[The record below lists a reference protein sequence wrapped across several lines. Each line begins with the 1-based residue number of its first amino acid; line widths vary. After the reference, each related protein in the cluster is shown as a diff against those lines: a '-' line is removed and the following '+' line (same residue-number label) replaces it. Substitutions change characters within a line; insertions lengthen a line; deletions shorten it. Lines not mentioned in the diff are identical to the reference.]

1 MTVMKKKF
9 LTLFL
14 ALLLLTSCAS
24 GEGGAAETGD
34 GVSESVENT
43 VKTVTGTANLT
54 WHVDTTFVA
63 AVDVTVEDGV
73 ITDLVLRDAS
83 VVTTDAFTGWIKG
96 RESYLE
102 QYIGKTVEQIK
113 ALVAEQPVDVYNH
126 YDGGSMSGDIDAI
139 AGATASSTV
148 VAMAVK
154 NAIEKLEG

>member
-1 MTVMKKKF
+1 MKKKF
-9 LTLFL
+9 LTILL
-14 ALLLLTSCAS
+14 ACLLLASCSS
-24 GEGGAAETGD
+24 GEGGAADTANTSPEAVETAA
-34 GVSESVENT
+34 
-43 VKTVTGTANLT
+43 KTATGTATLT
-54 WHVDTTFVA
+54 WHVNTTFVA

-73 ITDLVLRDAS
+73 ITDLVLRDGS

-113 ALVAEQPVDVYNH
+113 ALVAEQPEDVYDH
-126 YDGGSMSGDIDAI
+126 HDGGSMSGDVDAI
-139 AGATASSTV
+139 AGATASSAV